1 MTATPKYQQSEN
13 PKFTV
18 SRVAQAFGKTVRIDL
33 VEVA

>member
-1 MTATPKYQQSEN
+1 MSKSLKQRQSEN

-18 SRVAQAFGKTVRIDL
+18 SRVAQAFGKTERIDL